1 MATPWYIR
9 KNDQIVGPFSGQQ
22 LRELAL
28 ATKLRLN
35 DYVRK
40 GEDGEFMPAQQ
51 IKELFA
57 PDNLANR
64 PTIPNSGDHFLSTS
78 RDLSPADTSARTVTP
93 PLPSSANPQLTP
105 NGSQPKSSMASEKV
119 KAGLADLVSTAK
131 QAKDLASA
139 HARKTQITQMILPKA
154 YLALGKH
161 VFEKGKYQDQFSE
174 LFQRITD
181 TKEEIARIAT
191 TNSQRPPAT
200 DLKGK
205 LQAGAAHV
213 MAQGQAAKLNL
224 RLDSLLKQ
232 LGKQAFELHGTSAGP
247 SELVEPITSAN
258 EEISRLDDQIEQ
270 LSSGDKGPLWQRL
283 PLAVLFTVICWPVGM
298 ILVWLHPR
306 LTRRTKTAWTG
317 ASVAAFMM
325 LAIIVPKSKPQNEA
339 GSSFSNLANSDI
351 PTLRSEELSSA
362 DYKYDFSKDDF
373 TSIPPGAVKQTRTR
387 SIDTPGVSEDLLGKL
402 ETEEGHIDSNGTF
415 VEHGSYT
422 TWADKEKTIKYRT
435 GTMLHGKLHGIETYY
450 HANGSKSHEGQFV
463 KAKRHGIQRAWHSNG
478 KPEYVTHWIQG
489 QMYGKELVWY
499 ENGNKKSET
508 DWVNGV
514 KEGKDI
520 YWWDNGTLNIEA
532 HLHLDLLH
540 GQYSVWNKDG
550 FNTHVGSFD
559 GGRRSGRW
567 KRSFPPCSEGRMCP
581 HCKGKPYSVS
591 VNSEKWTGGSSEEF
605 FTLLHLHS
613 QNGFGVDEA
622 FSPRH
627 GRPRLDWSVPLATFE
642 RVFGPP
648 DIRPSPIEVI
658 RAKENWDFVTYG
670 YSCSDGMVSLRSR
683 NAIRGDGKGTKII
696 VFRDF

>member
-40 GEDGEFMPAQQ
+40 GEDGEFVPAQQ

-213 MAQGQAAKLNL
+213 MAQGQATKLNL
-224 RLDSLLKQ
+224 RVDSLLKQ

-298 ILVWLHPR
+298 ILVWLNPKLSR
-306 LTRRTKTAWTG
+306 KSQLVWTG
-317 ASVAAFMM
+317 ASIAAFAV
-325 LAIIVPKSKPQNEA
+325 LFVIVPKQRDSDA
-339 GSSFSNLANSDI
+339 GVNTAI
-351 PTLRSEELSSA
+351 
-362 DYKYDFSKDDF
+362 
-373 TSIPPGAVKQTRTR
+373 
-387 SIDTPGVSEDLLGKL
+387 
-402 ETEEGHIDSNGTF
+402 
-415 VEHGSYT
+415 
-422 TWADKEKTIKYRT
+422 
-435 GTMLHGKLHGIETYY
+435 
-450 HANGSKSHEGQFV
+450 ANGS
-463 KAKRHGIQRAWHSNG
+463 
-478 KPEYVTHWIQG
+478 
-489 QMYGKELVWY
+489 
-499 ENGNKKSET
+499 
-508 DWVNGV
+508 
-514 KEGKDI
+514 
-520 YWWDNGTLNIEA
+520 
-532 HLHLDLLH
+532 
-540 GQYSVWNKDG
+540 
-550 FNTHVGSFD
+550 
-559 GGRRSGRW
+559 
-567 KRSFPPCSEGRMCP
+567 
-581 HCKGKPYSVS
+581 
-591 VNSEKWTGGSSEEF
+591 TGGSGDSDRSTQTAKTASAPSVKGRKLNVRIATAGGDRNNENYNSTLNDLSVYAQGESLTIAF
-605 FTLLHLHS
+605 RVDVEAWESKGGRLGSNWTFPLRVRLFDQQGTCITHFDTVEVFTPS
-613 QNGFGVDEA
+613 AQAFGQA
-622 FSPRH
+622 
-627 GRPRLDWSVPLATFE
+627 
-642 RVFGPP
+642 
-648 DIRPSPIEVI
+648 
-658 RAKENWDFVTYG
+658 
-670 YSCSDGMVSLRSR
+670 
-683 NAIRGDGKGTKII
+683 NAIYLRNKQIAEQRNMSTDRMHKPVFLYSEWNNNSATNTDWNTVAYPISRRFLEFAVSAEVGFLSHKQSGTNS
-696 VFRDF
+696 R